1 MFVSKLFIY
10 FLEAGEIEIS
20 DEKIRFIASRK
31 DVIDDFRQE
40 LILISYQVL
49 AHKDV
54 AKMYVMGMFSAYKCQ
69 I

>member
-1 MFVSKLFIY
+1 MFIY

-20 DEKIRFIASRK
+20 EEKIRLSRK